1 MIHKF
6 KCDLLVSMS
15 YNQIFGRS
23 YQKFFL
29 ERLSIA
35 MQAVCHFIEAE
46 IF

>member
-15 YNQIFGRS
+15 YNQILEDHI
-23 YQKFFL
+23 KNFFL